1 MLGPRQVIVMTGY
14 GVIMKPVF
22 FIYAALAVRC
32 WADAAGTV
40 RESPAPRLPGGRIHL
55 SLQQEAD
62 AAVGRAAL
70 WLRAG
75 QQPGGYWG
83 VSNRLATAYA
93 VLALRQMPADTNLQA
108 AVDRGQAWLRRTSDS
123 GTNTFWTA
131 LATGAEIT
139 PWPSSG
145 AVDAAKPLTLDI
157 AQASLLSGD
166 RVLLITEINRA
177 IPAGLVVTPA
187 DWREQLAGKLVARQQ
202 HDPQTPGA
210 GFWLATGTTHEA
222 AAEAQTALAMLL
234 LLQL

>member
-1 MLGPRQVIVMTGY
+1 
-14 GVIMKPVF
+14 MKPLF
-22 FIYAALAVRC
+22 FICAALAVRC
-32 WADAAGTV
+32 CWADSSGIV
-40 RESPAPRLPGGRIHL
+40 RESPAPRLPGGRLHL

-62 AAVGRAAL
+62 AAVSRAGL
-70 WLRAG
+70 WLRTE

-83 VSNRLATAYA
+83 TSNRLATAYA
-93 VLALRQMPADTNLQA
+93 ILALRQMPADANVRA
-108 AVDRGQAWLRRTSDS
+108 AVDRGQAWLRRTSDL

-131 LATGAEIT
+131 LATGAET

-145 AVDAAKPLTLDI
+145 AVDAAKPLTLDT
-157 AQASLLSGD
+157 AQASLLSGA

-210 GFWLATGTTHEA
+210 GFWPATGTSLEA
-222 AAEAQTALAMLL
+222 TADAQTALAMLF

>member
-1 MLGPRQVIVMTGY
+1 
-14 GVIMKPVF
+14 MKPLF
-22 FIYAALAVRC
+22 FICAALAVRC
-32 WADAAGTV
+32 CWADSSGIV
-40 RESPAPRLPGGRIHL
+40 RESPAPRLPGGRLHL

-62 AAVGRAAL
+62 AAVSRAGL
-70 WLRAG
+70 WLRTE

-83 VSNRLATAYA
+83 NSNRLATAYA
-93 VLALRQMPADTNLQA
+93 ILALRQMPADTNVRA
-108 AVDRGQAWLRRTSDS
+108 AVDRGQAWLRRTSDL

-131 LATGAEIT
+131 LATGAET

-145 AVDAAKPLTLDI
+145 TVNAAKPLKLDT

-202 HDPQTPGA
+202 HDPQMPGA
-210 GFWLATGTTHEA
+210 GFWPATGTSHESTA
-222 AAEAQTALAMLL
+222 DAQTALAMLF

>member
-1 MLGPRQVIVMTGY
+1 MKADDP
-14 GVIMKPVF
+14 IMKPVF
-22 FIYAALAVRC
+22 FMCAALAVRC
-32 WADAAGTV
+32 WADTAGTV
-40 RESPAPRLPGGRIHL
+40 RESPTPRLPGGRLHL

-62 AAVGRAAL
+62 AAVRRGGL

-145 AVDAAKPLTLDI
+145 TVDAARPLTLDI
-157 AQASLLSGD
+157 VQSSLLSGD

-177 IPAGLVVTPA
+177 IPVGLVVTPA
-187 DWREQLAGKLVARQQ
+187 DWREQLAGTLVARQQ

-210 GFWLATGTTHEA
+210 GFWLATGMTHEA
-222 AAEAQTALAMLL
+222 AAEAQTALAMLI